1 MCING
6 AFAIVVRWYP
16 IAPTVLNFK
25 GNVSIFLMHSGIVNG
40 CQLLFDAHTLPEQH
54 TGTAAL
60 FLFHSLSSF
69 LAVSF
74 CVSFCDILFLFL
86 DASIYC

>member
-1 MCING
+1 MGNINL
-6 AFAIVVRWYP
+6 VR
-16 IAPTVLNFK
+16 
-25 GNVSIFLMHSGIVNG
+25 MHSGIANVY
-40 CQLLFDAHTLPEQH
+40 QLLCDAYTVLELHR
-54 TGTAAL
+54 GTAAL